1 MRQALLDTLDSVE
14 CELGPGPRAL
24 GKATKLSDGL
34 SETMLSV
41 QALIAANSKLN
52 HHLEKLNQDK
62 LDYMRHHNEV
72 QHQRDEVQH
81 QYNEAAQRNLSLQH
95 SVNTI
100 SEEKSRLSEQL
111 QTKPPTSTISTLTT
125 LHNTD
130 HQCFILVPSDP
141 ARALLHMFVSQYR

>member
-62 LDYMRHHNEV
+62 LDYMRHHN
-72 QHQRDEVQH
+72 EVQH